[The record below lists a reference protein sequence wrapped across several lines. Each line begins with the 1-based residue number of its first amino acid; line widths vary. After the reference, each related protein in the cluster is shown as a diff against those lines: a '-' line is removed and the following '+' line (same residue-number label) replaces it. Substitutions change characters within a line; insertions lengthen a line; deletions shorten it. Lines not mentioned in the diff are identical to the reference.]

1 MIVRPNTLP
10 EPRPVDMD
18 GLPVDLDPKPIELS
32 WWDRAWEWLFG
43 AAIGGLTRKGVG
55 CDHAGN

>member
-43 AAIGGLTRKGVG
+43 AVSRGLRPES
-55 CDHAGN
+55 DRL